1 MESQAKILSRIE
13 EGEDGS
19 EGGGEGEVEGGV
31 EGVVKGED
39 EGGVEGVVTGEVEG
53 GVDKV
58 VEDTAAMTSSV
69 ITASVVLSTWSSR
82 GPTDSSHC

>member
-1 MESQAKILSRIE
+1 LESQDKILSRIE
-13 EGEDGS
+13 GGEGEV
-19 EGGGEGEVEGGV
+19 EGGGEGEVEG
-31 EGVVKGED
+31 VVKGEV
-39 EGGVEGVVTGEVEG
+39 EGGGKGEVEG
-53 GVDKV
+53 GVDGV

>member
-13 EGEDGS
+13 GGED
-19 EGGGEGEVEGGV
+19 EVEGGV
-31 EGVVKGED
+31 K
-39 EGGVEGVVTGEVEG
+39 GEVEG